1 MPIKKKHN
9 PHARFYGLIAQM
21 NGADKDE
28 LVWKYSHTLTTSLA
42 EFYEKRPA
50 DYQRMIN
57 DMQRIV
63 DQTPYEAKGRTALI
77 IERELKKRRSA
88 ILIRLQKLGID
99 TTNWNTVNKF
109 MRNPKIAGK
118 TLGEMD
124 SDEMDMLIPK
134 LESILAKDKADRIK
148 NLTKAF
154 AFSQN

>member
-77 IERELKKRRSA
+77 IEREIKQRRSA
-88 ILIRLQKLGID
+88 VLIRVQKLGID

-118 TLGEMD
+118 TLGEL
-124 SDEMDMLIPK
+124 SADELDMLIPK
-134 LESILAKDKADRIK
+134 LESMLAKDKANRINK
-148 NLTKAF
+148 LIQSGSISFN
-154 AFSQN
+154 